1 MPEHDRQKELLDL
14 IGLAQAGDE
23 AAFERLYNEFYEP
36 ILRFIAFRVPTGDDA
51 EDLAQTVFMR
61 FYNNLK
67 NWRDQGYSPLAYVF
81 TIARSVVADYYRK
94 NRLKPVGNSEEILP
108 LLMDTSA
115 KPDEIMQ
122 SNQEVERIMQS
133 LGKLPQNYQEV
144 ISLRLI
150 RELDYPQIAKM
161 IGKSEVNVRKLYSR
175 GIQKLQIQLTEDNK
189 WKIL

>member
-1 MPEHDRQKELLDL
+1 MAEHDQEKLLDL
-14 IGLAQAGDE
+14 IKAAQSGDE
-23 AAFERLYNEFYEP
+23 AAFEQLYIEFYEP

-61 FYNNLK
+61 FYNNIK

-94 NRLKPVGNSEEILP
+94 NRIKPVSNSEEILP
-108 LLMDTSA
+108 LLMDNSA

-133 LGKLPQNYQEV
+133 LGRLPQNYQEV

-150 RELDYPQIAKM
+150 QELDYADIAQMLNKT
-161 IGKSEVNVRKLYSR
+161 EVNIRKLYSR
-175 GIQKLQIQLTEDNK
+175 GIQKLQAQLLKD
-189 WKIL
+189 KI